1 MSNDGDGAAQL
12 RSECDHLRSTNRQL
26 QMEIEQLT
34 MINTAH
40 ANELD
45 EQANEQAAPPTSCV

>member
-1 MSNDGDGAAQL
+1 MSDENGVAQL

-34 MINTAH
+34 MIHSKEKEESAPGSFSCPLN
-40 ANELD
+40 
-45 EQANEQAAPPTSCV
+45 AAA